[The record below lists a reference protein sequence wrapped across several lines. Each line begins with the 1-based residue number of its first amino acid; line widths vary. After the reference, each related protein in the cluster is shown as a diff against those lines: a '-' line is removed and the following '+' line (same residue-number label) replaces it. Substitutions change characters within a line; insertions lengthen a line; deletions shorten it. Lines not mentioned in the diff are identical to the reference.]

1 MGSGPAEYAS
11 CNGVESGSREMV
23 EEVKAKWNAGEG
35 RNTQTAQA
43 QSKAMNAR
51 VWGQLEAAIARG
63 GSADAAANPKNAPHD
78 DDDERAARPQP
89 TEAQAENQS
98 GRISRTPPSGS

>member
-1 MGSGPAEYAS
+1 MLSGRVAE
-11 CNGVESGSREMV
+11 R
-23 EEVKAKWNAGEG
+23 NAGEG

-51 VWGQLEAAIARG
+51 VWGQLEAAIAHG
-63 GSADAAANPKNAPHD
+63 GSADAAANPKNAPHDD

-89 TEAQAENQS
+89 TEAQAENQP